1 MTGRCVFLASIGG
14 LALVAVLGAA
24 PLPSGP
30 IGIAA
35 RYPGDAGIGADPAV
49 LFADDFESYANG
61 SGLTS
66 RWSEAY
72 HAANI
77 RIATEAANVF
87 RGSKSLE
94 FTVPQTTSEVSNT
107 VAKVVS
113 PARDVLFV
121 RFYAR
126 FDTGFNVV
134 GSSHNGSTISAQYC
148 CPGVRADGYNK
159 FLVSYEAWR
168 DSAASPNPGR
178 LNAYVYHPD
187 QRDIWG
193 DHFFPTGLVLPNTS
207 LPFDFGPEFVSRP
220 DVTPVLGRWY
230 AYEFMVQANTPGRRD
245 GRIAFWLDGQLIA
258 DFQNLRLR
266 ETTAL
271 AIDRFTLDLHV
282 HTNSLAPAR
291 KWYDNV
297 VAATSYIGPI
307 AVGLPPSA
315 PLGLRVVP

>member
-1 MTGRCVFLASIGG
+1 MTVRLGLLVSAMG
-14 LALVAVLGAA
+14 LALVAGLGAVS
-24 PLPSGP
+24 LPSGGA
-30 IGIAA
+30 GIAA
-35 RYPGDAGIGADPAV
+35 RYPDDVGIASDPAV
-49 LFADDFESYANG
+49 LFADDFESYTSG
-61 SGLTS
+61 SGLTT
-66 RWSEAY
+66 RWTEAY

-77 RIATEAANVF
+77 RIATESANVF
-87 RGSKSLE
+87 RGKSLE
-94 FTVPQTTSEVSNT
+94 FRVPQTTNEVSNT

-113 PARDVLFV
+113 PARDVLFL

-126 FDTGFNVV
+126 FDPGFNVV
-134 GSSHNGSTISAQYC
+134 GSSHNGSTISARYC
-148 CPGVRADGYNK
+148 CPGVRADGFNK

-168 DSAASPNPGR
+168 DGAASPNPGR
-178 LNAYVYHPD
+178 LNAYIYHPD

-193 DHFFPTGLVLPNTS
+193 DHFFPTGIVLPNTS

-220 DVTPVLGRWY
+220 DVTPVLGQWY
-230 AYEFMVQANTPGRRD
+230 AYEFMVQANMPGRRD

-266 ETTAL
+266 ETPAL

-297 VAATSYIGPI
+297 VAATSYIGPL
-307 AVGLPPSA
+307 ASVRPPA
-315 PLGLRVVP
+315 PTGLRFK